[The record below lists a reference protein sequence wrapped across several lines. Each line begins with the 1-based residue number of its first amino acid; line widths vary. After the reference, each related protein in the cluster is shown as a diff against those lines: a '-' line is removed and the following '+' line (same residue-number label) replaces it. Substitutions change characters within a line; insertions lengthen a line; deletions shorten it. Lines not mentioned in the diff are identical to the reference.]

1 MNFIVVGRGWGVGR
15 GKTERPW
22 PGSQTHFCR
31 HFHFVVESE
40 TIQRSIQAK
49 RTCHWVIKILV
60 GEARQADHQQTGSQ
74 RPRPSA
80 SGLLT
85 FSACLTQNGL
95 SCFPNFSRIEI
106 LPISCIIWH
115 GYFTWEEEEENIKK
129 GVNIYRLVLCC
140 SVRFLNVVLQKR
152 AVTRLVKELPT
163 CGGVSQDCGIFF
175 GRFSGQQFNSYKKQ
189 SETWMFK
196 KISRRT
202 FSFLMI

>member
-60 GEARQADHQQTGSQ
+60 GEARQANHQQTGSQ

-115 GYFTWEEEEENIKK
+115 GYLTWEEEEEYIKRSKYLQAGTVLFCTFPKCCVAEK
-129 GVNIYRLVLCC
+129 GCDT
-140 SVRFLNVVLQKR
+140 
-152 AVTRLVKELPT
+152 A
-163 CGGVSQDCGIFF
+163 G
-175 GRFSGQQFNSYKKQ
+175 
-189 SETWMFK
+189 
-196 KISRRT
+196 
-202 FSFLMI
+202 

>member
-1 MNFIVVGRGWGVGR
+1 MKFRVIGRGWGVGR
-15 GKTERPW
+15 GKMERPW
-22 PGSQTHFCR
+22 TGSQTHFCR
-31 HFHFVVESE
+31 YFHFVVESE

-60 GEARQADHQQTGSQ
+60 GEARQANHQQTGSQ

-106 LPISCIIWH
+106 LPISCIIWQ
-115 GYFTWEEEEENIKK
+115 EENIKK

-152 AVTRLVKELPT
+152 AVTNEDSSTNNMNILLLVSKSLSCIYIHIRSAWMESNTHLQIWGMP
-163 CGGVSQDCGIFF
+163 SNYSF
-175 GRFSGQQFNSYKKQ
+175 YKMGHLKG
-189 SETWMFK
+189 WAD
-196 KISRRT
+196 
-202 FSFLMI
+202 